1 MSTSITQQVGQIRNS
16 LKPRLRGVSHQ
27 IGFFVA
33 IAAGTWLIATASSG
47 LAVAATAIYAITL
60 AMMLGVSASYHRV
73 NRPPMAERRWKRAD
87 HAMIFLFVAGT
98 YTPICVL
105 GIGGVPGMRLLVLV
119 WVGAALGALRAL
131 LWVRAPRVIATAFY
145 VALGWLMVAYWPHV
159 RAALGPMPLTL
170 ILVGGILYTIGAFVY
185 ALRRP
190 DPSPRW
196 FGYHEVFHSFVIVA
210 CVCHFVGISHI
221 VHDVDHSALT
231 ALHS

>member
-1 MSTSITQQVGQIRNS
+1 MTSVEQQVGEMPS
-16 LKPRLRGVSHQ
+16 SPKPRLRGVSHQ

-33 IAAGTWLIATASSG
+33 ITAGTWLIATASSG
-47 LAVAATAIYAITL
+47 LAVMVTAIYAITL
-60 AMMLGVSASYHRV
+60 ALMLGVSASYHRG
-73 NRPPMAERRWKRAD
+73 NRPPIAERRWKRAD

-105 GIGGVPGMRLLVLV
+105 GIGGVHGMRLLILV

-131 LWVRAPRVIATAFY
+131 LWVRAPRAIAAACY
-145 VALGWLMVAYWPHV
+145 VAQGWLMVAYWPHV
-159 RAALGPMPLTL
+159 RAALRPTPLTL
-170 ILVGGILYTIGAFVY
+170 ILIGGILYTVGAVVY

-210 CVCHFVGISHI
+210 CVCHFVGILHI
-221 VHDVDHSALT
+221 VHSWA
-231 ALHS
+231 